1 MAGLAARVDAL
12 RKLPPGRRLGAIA
25 QAVRDAPDEDVE
37 TLGTELIELALIPE
51 RASSARREVADAA
64 LVEVARTWRRFGP
77 CLRRITLAAGRG
89 RWEDALRVVVADSD
103 PAARYAAVRVA
114 QESGDPVLAPL
125 LADMLAD
132 PDRRIAAAAGAGL
145 LRLCARAS
153 GVESRALLGSDAP
166 SDVLAKPMD
175 PGAPDAADA
184 ADELAG
190 IVARCMA
197 GASIRRTRQL
207 ALCAMV
213 LLPRPF
219 EADQLGPGRARLAS
233 ELRSSDDHA
242 GVRAALRRSDSAVA
256 RRLAL
261 WWLADRA
268 VAPAALER
276 LGRAESIAEHEA
288 VLRAWHLLAR
298 PARRHRVRRM
308 QVRTRPV
315 EGATDPRSRL
325 VASGGPL
332 PDGATLCRLS
342 AQARTGLP
350 ALVEALA
357 LDEATRSAA
366 LGPLV
371 TDPEPSVRFAAARAA
386 SAAELPDYCLDPD
399 PIVARTATLLWS
411 AVGGVPSGPRPSD
424 AARRRF
430 AGRLCLSPHRCVRL
444 IAEADRDRLDPLDPD
459 SAASRLA
466 ARRLLALNPDELVS
480 MLRGLLVQ
488 AAEAPRLRALGVVRR
503 FGLHRQVEDAL
514 LTLAAGGAGATDREV
529 ATAVAALGDAGAP
542 PNADATLR
550 SCLSH
555 SDDRVRANAVEAL
568 ARRMRRERTD
578 FPDQKSAPGEAPS
591 VIEFKADGHH
601 RVRANALR
609 AMLALGDSQAAA
621 GELVGMLRDERP
633 GHRLAAVWLASR
645 ALTIDGRTSVGR
657 RWTELASQVVQMA
670 RGENDDR
677 VRRRAAACA
686 ARVRGIVAGRAGR

>member
-1 MAGLAARVDAL
+1 MAGFAARVDAL

-529 ATAVAALGDAGAP
+529 ATAVAASATPARRQTPMQRSAPVSRTRTIACARTPSRRWRDGCAASAPTSRTRSRRPGRRRLSSSSRPTAITASAPTPCARCSRSATARRPQANSSACCATNAPAIGSPPSGSPRARSPSTGEPPSAGGGRNSPRRSSRWHAARTTIASDAAP
-542 PNADATLR
+542 PP
-550 SCLSH
+550 
-555 SDDRVRANAVEAL
+555 
-568 ARRMRRERTD
+568 ARR
-578 FPDQKSAPGEAPS
+578 G
-591 VIEFKADGHH
+591 
-601 RVRANALR
+601 
-609 AMLALGDSQAAA
+609 
-621 GELVGMLRDERP
+621 
-633 GHRLAAVWLASR
+633 
-645 ALTIDGRTSVGR
+645 
-657 RWTELASQVVQMA
+657 
-670 RGENDDR
+670 
-677 VRRRAAACA
+677 
-686 ARVRGIVAGRAGR
+686 

>member
-12 RKLPPGRRLGAIA
+12 RKLAPGRRLGAIA
-25 QAVRDAPDEDVE
+25 QAVRNAPDEDLE
-37 TLGTELIELALIPE
+37 ALGPELIELAIVPE
-51 RASSARREVADAA
+51 RASASRRGVADAA

-77 CLRRITLAAGRG
+77 CLRRISLAAGRG
-89 RWEDALRVVVADSD
+89 RWEGALRLVAADTD

-114 QESGDPVLAPL
+114 QESGDPALAPL
-125 LADMLAD
+125 LADMLGD

-153 GVESRALLGSDAP
+153 GVDSRALLGSDAP
-166 SDVLAKPMD
+166 ADVLARPMD

-190 IVARCMA
+190 IVALCMA

-207 ALCAMV
+207 TLCALV

-242 GVRAALRRSDSAVA
+242 GMRAALRRSDSAVA

-276 LGRAESIAEHEA
+276 LSRAESVAEHEA
-288 VLRAWHLLAR
+288 VLRSWHLLAR
-298 PARRHRVRRM
+298 PSRRQRTRRM

-315 EGATDPRSRL
+315 AGAEDSRARI
-325 VASGGPL
+325 VAQGGPL
-332 PDGATLCRLS
+332 PDGATIGRLS
-342 AQARTGLP
+342 AAARAGV
-350 ALVEALA
+350 AAFVEALA
-357 LDEATRSAA
+357 LDETTRAAA
-366 LGPLV
+366 LGPFV

-386 SAAELPDYCLDPD
+386 SSSDLPDYCLDPD

-411 AVGGVPSGPRPSD
+411 AVGTAPSGPRPSD

-466 ARRLLALNPDELVS
+466 ARRLLAANPDELVS

-503 FGLHRQVEDAL
+503 FGLHARVADAL
-514 LTLAAGGAGATDREV
+514 LTLAAGGAGATDRET
-529 ATAVAALGDAGAP
+529 ATAVAALVL
-542 PNADATLR
+542 N
-550 SCLSH
+550 
-555 SDDRVRANAVEAL
+555 
-568 ARRMRRERTD
+568 RRD
-578 FPDQKSAPGEAPS
+578 IGSG
-591 VIEFKADGHH
+591 
-601 RVRANALR
+601 L
-609 AMLALGDSQAAA
+609 
-621 GELVGMLRDERP
+621 
-633 GHRLAAVWLASR
+633 
-645 ALTIDGRTSVGR
+645 
-657 RWTELASQVVQMA
+657 
-670 RGENDDR
+670 
-677 VRRRAAACA
+677 
-686 ARVRGIVAGRAGR
+686 